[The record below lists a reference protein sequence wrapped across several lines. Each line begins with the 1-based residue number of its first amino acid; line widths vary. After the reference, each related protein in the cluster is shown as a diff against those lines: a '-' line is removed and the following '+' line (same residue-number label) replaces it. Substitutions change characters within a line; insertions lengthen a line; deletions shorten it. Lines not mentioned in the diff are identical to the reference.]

1 MPDDR
6 YTNVE
11 EQVEY
16 GLDTIPEDRLVSVPL
31 RDLMYAFQ
39 TFRELVRF
47 FHQPLHWQTLEDV
60 SSFIGNKDSGALHLI
75 WENYYGRLGD
85 SLPPDIEAALDSD
98 RFDNPKSP
106 WYYEP
111 NDHRDP

>member
-31 RDLMYAFQ
+31 RDLMYSFQ

-47 FHQPLHWQTLEDV
+47 FHQPLHRQTL
-60 SSFIGNKDSGALHLI
+60 
-75 WENYYGRLGD
+75 
-85 SLPPDIEAALDSD
+85 
-98 RFDNPKSP
+98 
-106 WYYEP
+106 
-111 NDHRDP
+111 

>member
-1 MPDDR
+1 MPEDR
-6 YTNVE
+6 HASIE

-47 FHQPLHWQTLEDV
+47 FHQRRSLDEL
-60 SSFIGNKDSGALHLI
+60 SRFIGSKDSGALHLI
-75 WENYYGRLGD
+75 WENYYRRLAD

-106 WYYEP
+106 WYYKP
-111 NDHRDP
+111 NENRDP